1 MKSRHLINLV
11 GFGLG
16 LALGLPAA
24 LAQDKPADNAR
35 QVRTD
40 PIQCEGKDKIKLKD
54 VEIRADSPI
63 TASGDCELEF
73 KNVVIRG
80 DNASLVIS
88 DTAELELE
96 DSEVFASVTVKDR
109 GELELKDSTV
119 HSDVNLEDGAKAEF
133 KRATVTGKLAVGSG
147 VKIKDKGGNKLPK
160 Q

>member
-1 MKSRHLINLV
+1 MKTRHLSGLV
-11 GFGLG
+11 GLGLS

-24 LAQDKPADNAR
+24 VAQDKPADNAR

-40 PIQCEGKDKIKLKD
+40 PIHCEGKDKLKLKD
-54 VEIRADSPI
+54 VEVRVDTPI

-88 DTAELELE
+88 DTAELELK
-96 DSEVFASVTVKDR
+96 DSQVYASVTIKDR

-119 HSDVNLEDGAKAEF
+119 HSDVSLEDGAKAEF

-147 VKIKDKGGNKLPK
+147 VKVKDKGGNNLPK